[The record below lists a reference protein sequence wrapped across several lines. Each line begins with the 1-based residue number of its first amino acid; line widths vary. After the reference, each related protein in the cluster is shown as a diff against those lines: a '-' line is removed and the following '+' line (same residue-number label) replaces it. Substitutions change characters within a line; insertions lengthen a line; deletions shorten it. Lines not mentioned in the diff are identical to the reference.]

1 MTNLVI
7 QIMSKKDEMNENGN
21 QNRKKS
27 VNNKLNQHNKTN

>member
-7 QIMSKKDEMNENGN
+7 QIMFKKDEMNENGN